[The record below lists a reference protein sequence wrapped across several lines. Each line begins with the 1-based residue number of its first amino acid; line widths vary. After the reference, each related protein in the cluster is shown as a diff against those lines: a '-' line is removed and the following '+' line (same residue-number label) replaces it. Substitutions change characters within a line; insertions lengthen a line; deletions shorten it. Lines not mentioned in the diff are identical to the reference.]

1 MMAVNYR
8 RERVEQLLELHWD
21 RFRHYGPT
29 DEASADAGMP
39 GSKSNPAHQGGWMA
53 ELADLHTA
61 LRKAPLTFTERRR
74 VFMRYG
80 LGWEYRH
87 MAAYEHVE
95 KQNALKVTESAL
107 SKILRFLNGEPEP
120 TDEDEG
126 SE

>member
-1 MMAVNYR
+1 MGANYK
-8 RERVEQLLELHWD
+8 REHVEQLLELHWD
-21 RFRHYGPT
+21 GFRHYGPT
-29 DEASADAGMP
+29 NEASVRADMP
-39 GSKSNPAHQGGWMA
+39 GSKGNPAHQGGWMA

-61 LRKAPLTFTERRR
+61 LRNAPLTFTERRR

-80 LGWEYRH
+80 LGWGFRA
-87 MAAYEHVE
+87 MAVHDDVE
-95 KQNALKVTESAL
+95 RRNAQAVTDAGV